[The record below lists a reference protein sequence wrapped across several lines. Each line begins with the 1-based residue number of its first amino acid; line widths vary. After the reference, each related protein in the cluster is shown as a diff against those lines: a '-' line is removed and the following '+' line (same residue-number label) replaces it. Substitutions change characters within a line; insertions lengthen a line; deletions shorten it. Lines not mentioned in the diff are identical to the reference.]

1 MKSIN
6 TSSHDQFS
14 LRYTNDRD
22 VYFHH
27 VVSRH
32 GYYFLMV
39 WSYKEKYRKD
49 SKFRAREKKRK
60 RDYGRSSHGRK
71 VKRAN
76 YAKHMG
82 TEKGY
87 LREKWNSL
95 QSKSRNYADKTR
107 SYQRKAIPV
116 LVTREEF
123 YELWE
128 QHKKRYGGWFCAY
141 TGEKMTH
148 TRSMN
153 ESMSNRIKVKSNMSV
168 DRIDSDKGYTK
179 DNIVFCTWD
188 FNDRKGNISLED
200 MRCILN
206 LLESKKHE
214 ME

>member
-1 MKSIN
+1 
-6 TSSHDQFS
+6 
-14 LRYTNDRD
+14 
-22 VYFHH
+22 
-27 VVSRH
+27 
-32 GYYFLMV
+32 MV

-49 SKFRAREKKRK
+49 SKFRARELKRK
-60 RDYGRSSHGRK
+60 RVYGRSSHGRT

-76 YAKHMG
+76 YAKQMS

-95 QSKSRNYADKTR
+95 MSKSRNYADKTR
-107 SYQRKAIPV
+107 GYQRKAIPI
-116 LVTREEF
+116 LITREEF

-148 TRSMN
+148 TRNVN
-153 ESMSNRIKVKSNMSV
+153 ELKHLKSRTKMMGNNKIKIKSNMSV

-200 MRCILN
+200 IRCILN

-214 ME
+214 VE

>member
-1 MKSIN
+1 
-6 TSSHDQFS
+6 
-14 LRYTNDRD
+14 
-22 VYFHH
+22 
-27 VVSRH
+27 
-32 GYYFLMV
+32 MV
-39 WSYKEKYRKD
+39 WSYKEKYNTD
-49 SKFRAREKKRK
+49 SKFRAREQKRK

-95 QSKSRNYADKTR
+95 QSKSRNYLDRTR
-107 SYQRKAIPV
+107 NYKRKPTPV
-116 LVTREEF
+116 LITREEF

-141 TGEKMTH
+141 TGESMTH

-168 DRIDSDKGYTK
+168 DRIDSDQGYTR

-200 MRCILN
+200 IRCILN

>member
-1 MKSIN
+1 MVSPY
-6 TSSHDQFS
+6 TE
-14 LRYTNDRD
+14 RYRTDPQ
-22 VYFHH
+22 
-27 VVSRH
+27 
-32 GYYFLMV
+32 
-39 WSYKEKYRKD
+39 
-49 SKFRAREKKRK
+49 FRARERERKKA
-60 RDYGRSSHGRK
+60 YSTTSHGRT

-87 LREKWNSL
+87 LKEKWNSL
-95 QSKSRNYADKTR
+95 QSKSRNYVDKTKG
-107 SYQRKAIPV
+107 YQRKPTPLLI
-116 LVTREEF
+116 TREEF
-123 YELWE
+123 YELWK

-141 TGEKMTH
+141 TGKPMTH

-179 DNIVFCTWD
+179 DNIVFCTWA
-188 FNDRKGNISLED
+188 FNDRKGSISLED
-200 MRCILN
+200 IRCILN

>member
-1 MKSIN
+1 
-6 TSSHDQFS
+6 
-14 LRYTNDRD
+14 
-22 VYFHH
+22 
-27 VVSRH
+27 
-32 GYYFLMV
+32 MV

-60 RDYGRSSHGRK
+60 RDYGRSSHGRT

-76 YAKHMG
+76 YAKQMR

-95 QSKSRNYADKTR
+95 MSKSRNYADKTR
-107 SYQRKAIPV
+107 GYKRKPIPV

-141 TGEKMTH
+141 TGKKMTH
-148 TRSMN
+148 TRNVN
-153 ESMSNRIKVKSNMSV
+153 ELKSSTHRSLYGNNKIKTKSNMSV

-200 MRCILN
+200 IRCILN
-206 LLESKKHE
+206 LLESKKQAQI
-214 ME
+214 

>member
-1 MKSIN
+1 
-6 TSSHDQFS
+6 
-14 LRYTNDRD
+14 
-22 VYFHH
+22 
-27 VVSRH
+27 
-32 GYYFLMV
+32 MV
-39 WSYKEKYRKD
+39 WSYKEKYHKD

-60 RDYGRSSHGRK
+60 RAYGRSSHGRK

-76 YAKHMG
+76 YAKQMS

-107 SYQRKAIPV
+107 GYQRKAIPV

-141 TGEKMTH
+141 TGAKMTH
-148 TRSMN
+148 QRNTNELRDSARRSLYGN
-153 ESMSNRIKVKSNMSV
+153 NKIKTKSNMSV

-179 DNIVFCTWD
+179 DNIVFCTWN

-200 MRCILN
+200 IRCILN
-206 LLESKKHE
+206 LIESRKYE
-214 ME
+214 LWAL